1 MSAPIAT
8 IERLREHVG
17 EIVRLRGWLHNKSS
31 KGKLHFVQLRDGSG
45 FVQCVVFQK
54 NVAPEL
60 FDAIGRLGQESSLI
74 LEGEVVADERAPGG
88 CELQVQGGQVLQAAD
103 GFPISPKEHGADF
116 LLSQRHLWLR
126 SRRQWA
132 LLRVRDAVITAL
144 RGFFDQQGFVCVDS
158 PMFTPSACEGTS
170 TLFEV
175 QYFDRKAFLT
185 QSGQLYAEAAAMAFG
200 KVYCFGP
207 TFRAEKSK
215 TRRHLTEFWM
225 LEPELAYATLEDV
238 LELAEDMLVHVVQQ
252 VLERR
257 RIELD
262 VLERDVKRLEAI
274 QKPFPR
280 LTYDQAALILRD
292 HPQSTFKLGDDLGAP
307 DETILSLRH
316 DRPVMI
322 THYPAAVKAF
332 YMKRDPAQPDRAL
345 CVDVLGPEGV
355 GELIG
360 GSQRE
365 DDLELLL
372 QRIRAERLPE
382 EAFQWYL
389 DLRRYG
395 SVPHAGFGLGLE
407 RTVGWIA
414 GVEHV
419 RECIPFPRTIY
430 RMEP

>member
-1 MSAPIAT
+1 MSAPVAT
-8 IERLREHVG
+8 IERLKEHVG
-17 EIVRLRGWLHNKSS
+17 RTVTLRGWLHNKSS
-31 KGKLHFVQLRDGSG
+31 KGKLHFVQLRDGTG

-54 NVAPEL
+54 AVAPEF
-60 FDAIGRLGQESSLI
+60 FDAVGRAGQESSLI
-74 LEGEVVADERAPGG
+74 LEGEVVADARAPGG
-88 CELQVQGGQVLQAAD
+88 FEIQVKGGNLLQTVD
-103 GFPISPKEHGADF
+103 GFPITPKDHGPDF

-126 SRRQWA
+126 SKRQWA
-132 LLRVRDAVITAL
+132 LLRIRDAVVTAL
-144 RGFFDQQGFVCVDS
+144 RGFFDQRGFVCMDS

-175 QYFDRKAFLT
+175 GYFDRKAYLT
-185 QSGQLYAEAAAMAFG
+185 QSGQLYAEASAMAFG
-200 KVYCFGP
+200 NVYCFGP

-225 LEPELAYATLEDV
+225 LEPEMAFATLEDA
-238 LELAEDMLVHVVQQ
+238 LALAEDMLVHVVAE
-252 VLERR
+252 VLERKKP
-257 RIELD
+257 ELEALD
-262 VLERDVKRLEAI
+262 RDLSKLVAI

-280 LTYDQAALILRD
+280 LTYDEAAVILKD
-292 HPQSTFKLGDDLGAP
+292 HPDSTFRYGDDFGAP

-332 YMKRDPAQPDRAL
+332 YMKREPGTEKVR

-372 QRIRAERLPE
+372 ARIRAEQLPE

-395 SVPHAGFGLGLE
+395 SVPHSGFGLGLE
-407 RTVGWIA
+407 RTVAWIA

-419 RECIPFPRTIY
+419 REAIPFPRTMY

>member
-1 MSAPIAT
+1 
-8 IERLREHVG
+8 V
-17 EIVRLRGWLHNKSS
+17 
-31 KGKLHFVQLRDGSG
+31 
-45 FVQCVVFQK
+45 
-54 NVAPEL
+54 
-60 FDAIGRLGQESSLI
+60 
-74 LEGEVVADERAPGG
+74 
-88 CELQVQGGQVLQAAD
+88 D
-103 GFPISPKEHGADF
+103 GFPISPTEHGPVF

-126 SRRQWA
+126 SKRQWA
-132 LLRVRDAVITAL
+132 LLRIRDAVVTAL
-144 RGFFDQQGFVCVDS
+144 RGFFDQRGFVCMDS
-158 PMFTPSACEGTS
+158 PMFTPNACEGTS

-175 QYFDRKAFLT
+175 GYFDRKAYLT
-185 QSGQLYAEAAAMAFG
+185 QSGQLYAEASAMAFG

-225 LEPELAYATLEDV
+225 LEPEVAFATLEDV
-238 LELAEDMLVHVVQQ
+238 MDLAEDMLVHVAAE
-252 VLERR
+252 VLRR
-257 RIELD
+257 RRTELE
-262 VLERDVKRLEAI
+262 VLERDVSKLEAI
-274 QKPFPR
+274 RKPFPR
-280 LTYDQAALILRD
+280 ITYDEAARILKD
-292 HPQSTFKLGDDLGAP
+292 HPESTFQYGSDLGAP

-332 YMKRDPAQPDRAL
+332 YMKREPGTDKVK
-345 CVDVLGPEGV
+345 CVDVIGPEGV

-372 QRIRAERLPE
+372 ERIRHEKLPE

-395 SVPHAGFGLGLE
+395 SVPHSGFGLGLE
-407 RTVGWIA
+407 RTVAWIA

-419 RECIPFPRTIY
+419 REAIPFPRTMY